1 MPQKTILLT
10 LLLHLMFLNGW
21 LLHGQILNIED
32 PTLPLDSI
40 KKHDF
45 KMGFA
50 LSGNVSQQQ
59 TLVYDATAMSEWVYH
74 YNDQHQLLLNGQ
86 YITTGSNGTTL
97 INSGYAYLR
106 YTPRFHSVFTPQLFA
121 QFQNDINRGLMM
133 RQLQGANLRWIA
145 KQTSQL
151 QITLASGIFYETEQ
165 WNRSGGSD
173 VNMGQSQFQ
182 QYKLN
187 QNLRIFWQPHSH
199 FEITWNQF
207 LQFHPQFQRQNNYR
221 WSSQIST
228 SIALSKRIAL
238 QINFSSMYDTQPVIS
253 IPKFYFNSAYGISF
267 AL

>member
-1 MPQKTILLT
+1 MLLKNILPSFF
-10 LLLHLMFLNGW
+10 LLSLCCYSSIFYS
-21 LLHGQILNIED
+21 QILNIED

-40 KKHDF
+40 KKHDL

-50 LSGNVSQQQ
+50 LSGNISQQQ
-59 TLVYDATAMSEWVYH
+59 TLVYDATALSEWVYH
-74 YNDQHQLLLNGQ
+74 YNDQHQVLLNGQ
-86 YITTGSNGTTL
+86 YITTGSNGNTL

-106 YTPRFHSVFTPQLFA
+106 YTPRFHSAFTPQLFA
-121 QFQNDINRGLMM
+121 QFQNDINRGLWM

-151 QITLASGIFYETEQ
+151 QITLASGIFYEKEQ
-165 WNRSGGSD
+165 WNLSGGSD
-173 VNMGQSQFQ
+173 ISAGKAKFQ

-187 QNLRIFWQPHSH
+187 QNLRIFWQPNPH

-207 LQFHPQFQRQNNYR
+207 LQFHPQFQSGNNYR

-228 SIALSKRIAL
+228 SIALSKRISL